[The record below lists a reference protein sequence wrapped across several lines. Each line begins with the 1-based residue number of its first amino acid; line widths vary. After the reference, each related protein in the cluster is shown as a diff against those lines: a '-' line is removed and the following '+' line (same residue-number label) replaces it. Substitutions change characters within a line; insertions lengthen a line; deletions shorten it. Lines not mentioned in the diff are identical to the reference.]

1 MGYTCISYRRY
12 TITNNPLLQFIL
24 KQFQQQDTLTHK
36 QFTDREQLKVVAG
49 HNFVVFYYRVHRV
62 SILHH
67 TVFSKVL
74 SASWNLPQNYFQHFP
89 TTKIVPD
96 HNIHV
101 KTTSKETSMFKSF
114 AKVHVWDPK
123 KRNIKIFYIY

>member
-1 MGYTCISYRRY
+1 MTEQNKSIIQLEVACSDGIYMYI
-12 TITNNPLLQFIL
+12 ITSNPLLQFIL
-24 KQFQQQDTLTHK
+24 KQFQQQNTLTHK
-36 QFTDREQLKVVAG
+36 QFTDREQLKGEDG
-49 HNFVVFYYRVHRV
+49 HNVVVFYYRVHRG

-96 HNIHV
+96 HNIN
-101 KTTSKETSMFKSF
+101 
-114 AKVHVWDPK
+114 D
-123 KRNIKIFYIY
+123 NIREDSNV